1 MNGENV
7 RRLGAESVATK
18 NGKLLHVVPQNRKE
32 RRAAMK
38 QAKKKRQTP

>member
-7 RRLGAESVATK
+7 RRLKAESVATK
-18 NGKLLHVVPQNRKE
+18 NGKLLYVVPQNRRE
-32 RRAAMK
+32 RRAALK